1 MAAQDNIAIPQKEVP
16 AQQDVAALNLS
27 SEPRKLPHPT
37 LDMLLLLM
45 RAKKVILAWTGGALM
60 LGVCAALLLRPTF
73 TGVATI
79 MPPQAPQSS
88 LSSLMGQLGSLS
100 ALGGGAGGLLKNPAD
115 LYVGV
120 LQSRSVTD
128 RLIEQ
133 FHLEAQWHE
142 KTMEDTRKKLAKYVQ
157 FEVNK
162 NGLIVITVK
171 DHNAQQ
177 AGDMANFFVDALNG
191 MDARLAIGEAA
202 QRRLFFE
209 RQMAEEKDALA
220 KAEEDLKRVQQR
232 TGLLT
237 LNGQTDL
244 AVRSVA
250 QMRAEIST
258 KEVELRG
265 LRTYDSDENPDVMR
279 AQNELGTLQGQLR
292 TLEDN
297 EAKLAPGDTQIA
309 ANQVPAGS
317 LEYARSLRE
326 VRYHDTLMDLLSRQ
340 YEAARIDEAKSAPII
355 QVVDRAVTPDKRSG
369 PPRVL
374 IILGCGLLGFL
385 AACSWVFSLAAIN
398 RARRT
403 PEIAR
408 KMDELY
414 GQLRW

>member
-1 MAAQDNIAIPQKEVP
+1 
-16 AQQDVAALNLS
+16 
-27 SEPRKLPHPT
+27 
-37 LDMLLLLM
+37 
-45 RAKKVILAWTGGALM
+45 
-60 LGVCAALLLRPTF
+60 
-73 TGVATI
+73 

-133 FHLEAQWHE
+133 FHLQAQWHE

-162 NGLIVITVK
+162 NGLIVIMVK

-209 RQMAEEKDALA
+209 RQLAEEKDALA
-220 KAEEDLKRVQQR
+220 KAEEDLKRVQQK

-326 VRYHDTLMDLLSRQ
+326 VRYHDTLIDLLSRQ